1 MTTSSAESTT
11 TTFPPDAKNSFRFS
25 LFNALNFQITL
36 GAPMILYA
44 KALGGS
50 ATTIGIVA
58 SLAPLMTVL
67 QLPTAYFIPRVGY
80 KGFVLSGMSARAVL
94 LFVLAILPLLH
105 FLRPVTQVELM
116 LTCLFLFNVVRGIS
130 TGAWLPWLTALIPPG
145 ARTNFLRSDQLHMQC
160 GGMLAI
166 AISTIVLW
174 SGGRPWQFALL
185 FAISM
190 FSGMLSLHFV
200 GKIPDIE
207 VGDQMKSSG
216 QPVPWLAILKYP
228 PFQKLLTFNVV
239 YSWVV
244 GGLGAFVIAFLEGKA
259 GYTAGQVLA
268 ASLAGAFGAFA
279 SVPFIGPVLE
289 RTGSKPVLR
298 ISLALY
304 LIAILFWVFVTGE
317 LVPAHYL
324 LVGIDYLLLGIAGG
338 LFSIANVRIAMDT
351 MPELGR
357 NHFFSLFT
365 VFTSLSLGL
374 APIFWGVFL
383 DGLAKHEFG
392 LGIFHVNRF
401 SSYFILLAL
410 LGIVTL
416 FLSRPLIERKGKPF
430 ETAIRDVVIMA
441 RLKLYGRFFN
451 R

>member
-1 MTTSSAESTT
+1 MTTGSAESTT
-11 TTFPPDAKNSFRFS
+11 TKFPPDAKNSFRFS

-36 GAPMILYA
+36 GAPMILYT

-94 LFVLAILPLLH
+94 LFVLAVLPLLH

-116 LTCLFLFNVVRGIS
+116 LICLFLFNVVRGIS

-145 ARTNFLRSDQLHMQC
+145 ARTSFLRSDQLHMQC

-207 VGDQMKSSG
+207 VGDQIKSSG
-216 QPVPWLAILKYP
+216 QPVPWLEILKYP
-228 PFQKLLTFNVV
+228 PFTKLLAFNVV
-239 YSWVV
+239 YNWVV
-244 GGLGAFVIAFLEGKA
+244 GGLAAFVIAFLEGKA

-279 SVPFIGPVLE
+279 SVPLIGPVLE

-298 ISLALY
+298 FSLALY
-304 LIAILFWVFVTGE
+304 LIGILFWVFVTGQ

-338 LFSIANVRIAMDT
+338 LFSIANLRIAMDT

-401 SSYFILLAL
+401 SSYFILIAL

-416 FLSRPLIERKGKPF
+416 FLTRPLVEKKGKPF